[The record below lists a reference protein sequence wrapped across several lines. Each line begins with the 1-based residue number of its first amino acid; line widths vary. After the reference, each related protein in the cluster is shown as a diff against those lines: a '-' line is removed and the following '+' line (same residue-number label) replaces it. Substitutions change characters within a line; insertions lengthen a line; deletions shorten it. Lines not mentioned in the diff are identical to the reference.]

1 MRIQIR
7 MHVCGGYFVSTQSV
21 HTGWRRHMPKVHVRV
36 HVCVGGTTWSA
47 CTGAHGCGRVP
58 QLPTTLCS
66 ISQPAAL
73 PHPGARHAWA
83 VLVARE
89 RWRSVVAESAGC
101 LVKSRLCPSLTVHSW
116 ASYINSLASV
126 LLSVNWARDST
137 S

>member
-1 MRIQIR
+1 MGDTLYL
-7 MHVCGGYFVSTQSV
+7 HKVCTQ
-21 HTGWRRHMPKVHVRV
+21 
-36 HVCVGGTTWSA
+36 VGGDTCQKCMSV
-47 CTGAHGCGRVP
+47 CTFAWAAPLGLHAQGHTDVDMCHSYP
-58 QLPTTLCS
+58 ATLCS

-101 LVKSRLCPSLTVHSW
+101 LVKPRFCPSLTVHSW

-126 LLSVNWARDST
+126 LLSVNRARDST